1 MIYYLRKYSAFL
13 FPLQM
18 PRIAAGRFC
27 LWGGG
32 FADGPLYKSH
42 LYRKTASGLHL
53 FVQVSLIWPIINRF
67 RKA

>member
-1 MIYYLRKYSAFL
+1 MMIYYLRKYSAFL

-42 LYRKTASGLHL
+42 LYRKLP
-53 FVQVSLIWPIINRF
+53 QDYISLYKSR
-67 RKA
+67 